1 MIVVAW
7 VLGCWCVASLVGGAA
22 WSAYRTVEKRH
33 ERTRTQFFGPRQAG
47 SSRGPHRTPSNRPR
61 LGECPPPSG
70 HPGDDLVVGAD
81 PPASGV
87 DVDVSVT
94 NVSMDRPDAGAIVSK
109 VGLPGTSEPREA
121 GAQ

>member
-1 MIVVAW
+1 MKIVVIGGNGLIGKKVVNRLRAS
-7 VLGCWCVASLVGGAA
+7 GNDAVAAS
-22 WSAYRTVEKRH
+22 
-33 ERTRTQFFGPRQAG
+33 
-47 SSRGPHRTPSNRPR
+47 
-61 LGECPPPSG
+61 
-70 HPGDDLVVGAD
+70 
-81 PPASGV
+81 PASGV